1 MRLGAQVFVDSDDPE
16 ELAKA
21 HRALGY
27 RAAFCPEVSPG
38 DGERIRAIREAFAK
52 HDVVIAEVGVWNNLM
67 DPDEGKRKAN
77 LTAMKEGLALAE
89 EVGALCLV
97 NIAGSFSPTN
107 WAGPH
112 LDNLSREAF
121 DLAVANAQEIVDA
134 VKPKHAK
141 LTYEMM
147 PFCVPDS
154 ADSYLRLMEAVD
166 RPGFGVH
173 LDVVNTINGVD
184 RYFDTTGV
192 IKECFEKLG
201 AGITSCHL
209 KDIRLGEDLT
219 VHLDEV
225 IVGEGAFD
233 QTSSEGK
240 LSGVALSRARD
251 AGVPALLLAP
261 SATDLPR
268 GVEVETGG
276 GFWDAGELEERTVR
290 GVTRALRLLAQ

>member
-16 ELAKA
+16 ELAKG

-27 RAAFCPEVSPG
+27 RAAFCPEVSLG
-38 DGERIRAIREAFAK
+38 DGDRIRAIREAFAK

-121 DLAVANAQEIVDA
+121 DLAVANAREIVDA

-192 IKECFEKLG
+192 IRECFEKLG
-201 AGITSCHL
+201 AHITSCHL
-209 KDIRLGEDLT
+209 KDIRLGEELT

-233 QTSSEGK
+233 IRTHLLEVQK
-240 LSGVALSRARD
+240 LRHQPPVLLEHLRTKEEYDRAREHVLGL
-251 AGVPALLLAP
+251 AREVGV
-261 SATDLPR
+261 DFE
-268 GVEVETGG
+268 G
-276 GFWDAGELEERTVR
+276 
-290 GVTRALRLLAQ
+290 